1 MEAKGEVRVA
11 HPSPNP
17 VGQRSPWGTP
27 VTAPE
32 PCSLAAVMDEEFAK
46 TLQIEEEAALKD
58 QFGNQEDYSSA
69 LELGSSTETDTS
81 NDMLLAQMLQLQ
93 FDREHDN
100 MLAKEEAKYN
110 GESKVSISWSKYKTA
125 SSSLKDPD
133 YEEDDVSSED
143 DDFPVMNSS
152 SSMKKG
158 MSPSKSKSILTKH
171 DAGVCGKRNASR
183 VMEEFPPE
191 FASGKDL
198 DKDIKLSNSVYNSLK
213 LHSLEEEKKSHRV
226 HEKKEHSTVEMAVD
240 PRTRILLF
248 KLVNGGILE
257 SINGTIS
264 TGKEAVVI
272 HASGGRLDQQIVPV
286 ECALKVFKTTLNEFK
301 NRQKYIKDDYRFK
314 DRFSKQ
320 NPRRTIRM
328 WAEKEM
334 HNLNRMRE
342 AGIRTPD
349 VILLKKHILVM
360 TFIGENQKAAPKLK
374 DVPLS
379 TADKQI
385 AYEQCLEM
393 MERLYQVCNLV
404 HADLSEY
411 NMLWHQGQVWFIDVS
426 QSVEPNH
433 PHGLEFLLRDC
444 TNVSTFFSNIGVH
457 GVLKPHELF
466 NRVTKLDLKPG
477 DHQEFLA
484 QIESLQK
491 FADDE
496 KQGKDV
502 DNFAFDY
509 FFEQTRAEQEV
520 NERSARKKQSADQT
534 EREHLEGD

>member
-1 MEAKGEVRVA
+1 MEAKGELRVE
-11 HPSPNP
+11 HPAPNP
-17 VGQRSPWGTP
+17 VSQRSPWGIP
-27 VTAPE
+27 VTALE

-46 TLQIEEEAALKD
+46 TLQIEEEQAALK
-58 QFGNQEDYSSA
+58 EDYMNQIDFSFA
-69 LELGSSTETDTS
+69 VDLEIGTENDTS
-81 NDMLLAQMLQLQ
+81 NDLMLAEMLQLE

-100 MLAKEEAKYN
+100 MLTKEEAKFN
-110 GESKVSISWSKYKTA
+110 GDSKVSISWSKYKTA
-125 SSSLKDPD
+125 SSSLKDPEYD
-133 YEEDDVSSED
+133 EDDFSSDD
-143 DDFPVMNSS
+143 DDFPVLKPSGIKKPSS
-152 SSMKKG
+152 S
-158 MSPSKSKSILTKH
+158 PSGKSNLTKH

-198 DKDIKLSNSVYNSLK
+198 DRDIKLSNSVYNSLK
-213 LHSLEEEKKSHRV
+213 LHSLVEEKKSHRV

-248 KLVNGGILE
+248 KLVNSGILE

-272 HASGGRLDQQIVPV
+272 HASGGRLDEQIVPGEV
-286 ECALKVFKTTLNEFK
+286 ALKVFKTTLNEFK

-342 AGIRTPD
+342 AGIRTPN

-393 MERLYQVCNLV
+393 MERLYKVCNLV
-404 HADLSEY
+404 HADLSAY
-411 NMLWHQGQVWFIDVS
+411 NMLWHKGQVWFIDVS

-444 TNVSTFFSNIGVH
+444 TNVSMFFSNLGVA

-466 NRVTKLDLKPG
+466 NKVTNLDLKLG
-477 DHQEFLA
+477 DHEEFLA

-491 FADDE
+491 NTEE
-496 KQGKDV
+496 KRDKEDV
-502 DNFAFDY
+502 ENFAFDY
-509 FFEQTRAEQEV
+509 FFEQTRAAQKSKEETPRIDPLKV
-520 NERSARKKQSADQT
+520 KPT
-534 EREHLEGD
+534 ERLEGD